1 MSNNGRDAIRMTA
14 DELTLFLAAQ
24 KSLQVGTLDR
34 AGSVHLSTLWFA
46 LVEGKIVFETYT
58 KSQKIVNLRRD
69 PRITVLA
76 EDGRVYE
83 ELRGVM
89 IKGTATLV
97 DDPAAHAHQ
106 LGRSGN
112 QRSDRPQ
119 NQPGEEHTHAD
130 LSHAAI
136 PFLVRCATRRTA
148 QPREGT
154 RIPSSRPARHART
167 ARQAP
172 AMRSTSERSPVSATR
187 WR

>member
-1 MSNNGRDAIRMTA
+1 MSNNRRDAIRMNA

-34 AGSVHLSTLWFA
+34 DGSVHLSTLWFA

-97 DDPAAHAHQ
+97 DDPADVHPLARAV
-106 LGRSGN
+106 LTR
-112 QRSDRPQ
+112 
-119 NQPGEEHTHAD
+119 NQPEIPPELLEE
-130 LSHAAI
+130 AAKHM
-136 PFLVRCATRRTA
+136 ATKRTA
-148 QPREGT
+148 VIVE
-154 RIPSSRPARHART
+154 PAKT
-167 ARQAP
+167 
-172 AMRSTSERSPVSATR
+172 VSWDHTKL
-187 WR
+187 